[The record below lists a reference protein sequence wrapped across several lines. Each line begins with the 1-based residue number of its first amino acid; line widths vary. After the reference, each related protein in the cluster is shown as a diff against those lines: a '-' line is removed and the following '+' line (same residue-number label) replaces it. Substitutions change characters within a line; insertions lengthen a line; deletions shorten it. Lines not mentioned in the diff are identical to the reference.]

1 MMTIAKIDL
10 KKENRELYYPK
21 KGQISLID
29 VPEMNFL
36 MLDGEGDP
44 NTSQEYQNAMETIF
58 PVSYKV
64 KFMSKKELDRDYV
77 VMPLEGLWWTDN
89 MEDFSVDDKEGWK
102 WTVMIRQPN
111 FIDIEMVNTVVE
123 EILKKNELPSIT
135 KLRLEKFREGKSAQ
149 ILHVGPFSE
158 EGPTVEKL
166 HEYIEANGYSFEGSL
181 DGNKHHEIYLSDIR
195 RAKPENLKTV
205 IRQPVK

>member
-1 MMTIAKIDL
+1 MTIAKLDL
-10 KKENRELYYPK
+10 KKENKELYYPK
-21 KGQISLID
+21 KGQVNLID

-64 KFMSKKELDRDYV
+64 KFMSKNELDQDYV
-77 VMPLEGLWWTDN
+77 VMPLEGLWWADN
-89 MEDFSVDDKEGWK
+89 MEDFSVDDKDGWK
-102 WTVMIRQPN
+102 WTVMIRQPD
-111 FIDIEMVNTVVE
+111 FINIEMVNTVVE
-123 EILKKNELPSIT
+123 EILKKKELPSIS

-149 ILHVGPFSE
+149 ILHLGPFSD

-166 HEYIEANGYSFEGSL
+166 HEYITANGYSFDGSI
-181 DGNKHHEIYLSDIR
+181 DGTKHHEIYLSDMR

>member
-1 MMTIAKIDL
+1 MTIAKIDL

-21 KGQISLID
+21 KGQVNLID

-36 MLDGEGDP
+36 LLDGEGDP

-89 MEDFSVDDKEGWK
+89 MEDFSVEDKDGWK
-102 WTVMIRQPN
+102 WTVMIRQPD
-111 FIDIEMVNTVVE
+111 FIDIEMVNSVVE
-123 EILKKNELPSIT
+123 EISKKKELPSI
-135 KLRLEKFREGKSAQ
+135 KQLRLEKFREGKSAQ

-166 HEYIEANGYSFEGSL
+166 HEYIEANGYSFDGSL
-181 DGNKHHEIYLSDIR
+181 DGTKHHEIYLSDIR
-195 RAKPENLKTV
+195 RSKPENLKTV
-205 IRQPVK
+205 IRQPVN

>member
-1 MMTIAKIDL
+1 MAKIDL
-10 KKENRELYYPK
+10 KKENKELYYPK
-21 KGQISLID
+21 KGQVNLID

-77 VMPLEGLWWTDN
+77 VMPLEGLWWADN
-89 MEDFSVDDKEGWK
+89 MENFSVEDKDGWK
-102 WTVMIRQPN
+102 WTVMIRQPD

-123 EILKKNELPSIT
+123 EISKKKELPSINQ
-135 KLRLEKFREGKSAQ
+135 LRLEKFREGKSAQ

-158 EGPTVEKL
+158 EGPTVERL
-166 HEYIEANGYSFEGSL
+166 HEFIEANGYNFDGNI

-195 RAKPENLKTV
+195 RAKPENLRTV
-205 IRQPVK
+205 IRQPVN